1 MAEPF
6 DSSIGLRDID
16 ALIQTQYL
24 PRFYET
30 AGSRF
35 GSTFNKIFQVNEQLA
50 KGSGYTA
57 QFELGPADAARAQ
70 IDPLGAIATPT
81 ALRAT
86 TLAVRWNPNS
96 LTAHDFSQISAS
108 CQFDHWTIE
117 NGGGGAIV
125 DLADRT
131 FQSIMGNYN
140 EHLAVLRNIGRNG
153 VVALVNGT
161 PTLNNGLHSTTGN
174 TGAAT
179 STATNTGG
187 LRCKVD
193 NGIFPALRPNCWIDF
208 INPST
213 GAVRAGNVR
222 ISDKFEGDLS
232 IGVDFVTSQFGGRVS
247 TGDLSTVAD
256 NDQIVFSGEYNAGLY
271 GPGAWF
277 GTATAGESFIG
288 GVDRTTSQYRFMIPI
303 NPRFGASTA
312 TVTKSMFDDVAIAM
326 GYFNEGDSGAGL
338 ICQSDLT
345 ITTKLRNE
353 LGEESFKPIPQ
364 SDEKMKK
371 FYQFGSTG
379 LAYEHPSLGVIKIL
393 GDPLCPANV
402 ARFLNPA
409 SWMTT
414 YYAVKGL
421 KPLPG
426 DQGSWYRVTASTP
439 NTGKSLIWKTDWV
452 AAQQDFCA
460 TPKDNAQV
468 SNIST

>member
-16 ALIQTQYL
+16 QLIQTQYL

-35 GSTFNKIFQVNEQLA
+35 GSTFNKIFQVNEKLA
-50 KGSGYTA
+50 KGSGFTA
-57 QFELGPADAARAQ
+57 QFELGPADASRAQ
-70 IDPLGAIATPT
+70 VDPLGAIATPT
-81 ALRAT
+81 ALQAQ
-86 TLAVRWNPNS
+86 TLAIRWNPNS

-131 FQSIMGNYN
+131 FRSIMDNYN
-140 EHLAVLRNIGRNG
+140 EHLAVLRNVGRSAQI
-153 VVALVNGT
+153 ALVNGT
-161 PTLNNGLHSTTGN
+161 PRLNNGINFAG
-174 TGAAT
+174 AT
-179 STATNTGG
+179 STATNAGG
-187 LRCKVD
+187 LRCQVD
-193 NGIFPALRPNCWIDF
+193 NGVFPALRPNSYIDF

-213 GAVRAGNVR
+213 GVVRAGNVR
-222 ISDKFEGDLS
+222 ITDKFEGDTS
-232 IGVDFVTSQFGGRVS
+232 IGCAMVTTQFGGRIS

-256 NDQIVFSGEYNAGLY
+256 NDIICFSGEYNAGLY

-277 GTATAGESFIG
+277 SAPSAGESFIG
-288 GVDRTTSQYRFMIPI
+288 GVDRTTSGYRFLVPI
-303 NPRFGASTA
+303 NPRLGGTSAV
-312 TVTKSMFDDVAIAM
+312 VTKSMFDDVAIAM

-338 ICQSDLT
+338 IAQSDLT

-393 GDPLCPANV
+393 GDALCPANTV
-402 ARFLNPA
+402 RFLDP
-409 SWMTT
+409 STWTTT

-421 KPLPG
+421 KPLPGG

-452 AAQQDFCA
+452 AAQQDLCL
-460 TPKDNAQV
+460 TPKNNAQ
-468 SNIST
+468 ISLISAS